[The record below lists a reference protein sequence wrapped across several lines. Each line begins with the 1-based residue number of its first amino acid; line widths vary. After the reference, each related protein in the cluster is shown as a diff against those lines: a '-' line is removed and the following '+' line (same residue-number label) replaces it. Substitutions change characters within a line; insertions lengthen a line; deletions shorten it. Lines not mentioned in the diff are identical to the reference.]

1 MADDTHHAKPDSS
14 LNAPDP
20 DEERTVTF
28 SRVEQLLREG
38 TISTTRGM
46 LRWGSNYAALLTL
59 EDVDL
64 AATAV
69 YKPQRGERPLWDF
82 PDGTLCYREV
92 AAYEVS
98 QLLDWAL
105 VPPTVLREGPH
116 GLGSLQLFID
126 HSPEITYFSLSED
139 FAPQLRRYAIFDYLI
154 NNADRKGGHLL
165 LDASGKL
172 WGIDHGLSFHV
183 MPKLRSVI
191 WDFAGEP
198 VEDDLLRAVRTALK
212 QLSDPRSAAYE
223 RLAALLSPAEVTA
236 LVRRATHLVD
246 CQTFPQPGPGPN
258 YPWPP
263 V

>member
-1 MADDTHHAKPDSS
+1 MVDDTHNVTSGGS
-14 LNAPDP
+14 LDASDP
-20 DEERTVTF
+20 DEERAVTF
-28 SRVEQLLREG
+28 GRVEQLLRDG

-46 LRWGSNYAALLTL
+46 MRWGSNYAALLSI
-59 EDVDL
+59 EDGDL

-116 GLGSLQLFID
+116 GIGSLQLFID
-126 HSPEITYFSLSED
+126 HNPEITYFSLDEG
-139 FAPQLRRYAIFDYLI
+139 FVPQLRRFTIFDYLI

-191 WDFAGEP
+191 WDFAGQP
-198 VEDDLLRAVRTALK
+198 VEEDLLRAVRRAL
-212 QLSDPRSAAYE
+212 QQISDRHSAAHE
-223 RLAALLSPAEVTA
+223 RLASLLSEAEIAA
-236 LVRRATHLVD
+236 LVRRATHLLD